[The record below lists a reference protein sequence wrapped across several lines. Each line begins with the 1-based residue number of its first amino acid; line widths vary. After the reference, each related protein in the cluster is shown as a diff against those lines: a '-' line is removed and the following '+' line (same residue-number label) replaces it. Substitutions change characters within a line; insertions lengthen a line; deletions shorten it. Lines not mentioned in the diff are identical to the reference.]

1 LKQFALIATCSPAR
15 KFMDKTPVA
24 KSPTALQ
31 AVKGMNDVLPA
42 ESAKW
47 EHFEQIATR
56 VARQYG
62 YRNMRAPI
70 VEHTPLFVRSIG
82 EVTDIVEK
90 EMYSFE
96 DKLNGE
102 KLTLRPEL
110 TAGLV
115 RAAIESSL
123 VYNGPVR
130 VYCMGPMFRHER
142 PQKGRY
148 RQFSQF
154 DVECFGFEGPDVDAE
169 IMIMTARLWREL
181 GIPDVRLE
189 INTLGNVDER
199 AVYRAKLIAHY
210 EADLEALD
218 DEAKRRLHT
227 NPMRVLDSKVASV
240 IEVNKTAPNLLDS
253 LEGESRAHFDGL
265 QQLLTDAGVPFVVNP
280 RIVRGMDYYNR
291 TAFEFVTERFGSPLT
306 VCGGG
311 RYDGLF
317 EQLGGKPTPAIG
329 FGMGIERVL
338 MMLPDEQ
345 KSSGLDA
352 YVVHAGEGAQKAAS
366 KLSETLRD
374 AGLAVAQHGG
384 GGSFKSQ
391 MKKAD
396 ASGARYALII
406 GDNEVA
412 AGAVAVKPM
421 RGGNGAPIQGE
432 QAIITTTA
440 VAAHLRG

>member
-1 LKQFALIATCSPAR
+1 MEKIQT
-15 KFMDKTPVA
+15 T
-24 KSPTALQ
+24 KSPVALQ

-47 EHFEQIATR
+47 EHFEQTAMR

-115 RAAIESSL
+115 RAAIESNL

-130 VYCMGPMFRHER
+130 VYCMGQMFRHER

-154 DVECFGFEGPDVDAE
+154 DVECFGFDGPDVDAE

-189 INTLGNVDER
+189 INTLGGVKER
-199 AVYRAKLIAHY
+199 IVYRNELIRHY
-210 EADLEALD
+210 EANLEALD
-218 DEAKRRLHT
+218 DEAKRRLHS
-227 NPMRVLDSKVASV
+227 NPMRILDSKVASV
-240 IEVNKTAPNLLDS
+240 IELNKTAPNLLDS
-253 LEGESRAHFDGL
+253 LERDSRAHFDGL
-265 QQLLTDAGVPFVVNP
+265 QQLLTDAGVAFTVNP

-291 TAFEFVTERFGSPLT
+291 TAFEFVTERFGAPLT

-338 MMLPDEQ
+338 MMLPDDQ
-345 KSSGLDA
+345 TSNGLDA
-352 YVVHAGEGAQKAAS
+352 YLVHAGEGAQRAAS
-366 KLSETLRD
+366 RLSESLRD
-374 AGLAVAQHGG
+374 AGLAVTQHGG

-412 AGAVAVKPM
+412 AGTVAVKPL
-421 RGGNGAPIQGE
+421 RDANGAPIQGE
-432 QAIITTTA
+432 QAIIASSA
-440 VAAHLRG
+440 VAAHLRP

>member
-1 LKQFALIATCSPAR
+1 MALSE
-15 KFMDKTPVA
+15 
-24 KSPTALQ
+24 KSQYRMIMEKIQ
-31 AVKGMNDVLPA
+31 AIRGMNDILPDD
-42 ESAKW
+42 SRKW
-47 EHFEQIATR
+47 EFFEETVTKI
-56 VARQYG
+56 ARQYG

-115 RAAIESSL
+115 RAAIEANL
-123 VYNGPVR
+123 TYNGPVR
-130 VYCMGPMFRHER
+130 IYSMGQMFRHER
-142 PQKGRY
+142 PQKGRE

-169 IMIMTARLWREL
+169 IMIMAARIFREL
-181 GIPDVRLE
+181 KIPDIGLE
-189 INTLGNVDER
+189 INSLGNPEER
-199 AVYRAKLIAHY
+199 NAYRAKLIAYY
-210 EADLEALD
+210 ESNTTALD

-227 NPMRVLDSKVASV
+227 NPMRILDSKVASV
-240 IEVNKTAPNLLDS
+240 IELNRHAPILLDS
-253 LEGESRAHFDGL
+253 LETESRAHFDGL
-265 QQLLTDAGVPFVVNP
+265 QDLLTQANVAFVVNP

-291 TAFEFVTERFGSPLT
+291 SAFEFVTNRFEKPMT
-306 VCGGG
+306 ICGGG

-329 FGMGIERVL
+329 FGLGVERTL
-338 MMLPDEQ
+338 LLLDDTLPPPDFNR
-345 KSSGLDA
+345 LDA
-352 YVVHAGEGAQKAAS
+352 YLVHAGDSARVAAG
-366 KLSETLRD
+366 KLAEALRD
-374 AGLAVAQHGG
+374 AGLSVTQHAS

-396 ASGARYALII
+396 ASGAKFALIL
-406 GDNEVA
+406 GDNEVS
-412 AGAVAVKPM
+412 AGTVAVKPL
-421 RGGNGAPIQGE
+421 RNSAGEAIVGE
-432 QAIITTTA
+432 QAIITGLL
-440 VAAHLRG
+440 VAAHLRGAN

>member
-1 LKQFALIATCSPAR
+1 
-15 KFMDKTPVA
+15 MDK
-24 KSPTALQ
+24 LQ
-31 AVKGMNDVLPA
+31 AVRGMNDVLPA
-42 ESAKW
+42 DSLKW
-47 EHFEQIATR
+47 EFFEETVTR

-70 VEHTPLFVRSIG
+70 VEYTPLFVRSIG
-82 EVTDIVEK
+82 AVTDIVEH

-115 RAAIESSL
+115 RAAVEANL
-123 VYNGPVR
+123 TYNGPVR
-130 VYCMGPMFRHER
+130 IYTLGEVFRHER

-148 RQFSQF
+148 RQFNQF
-154 DVECFGFEGPDVDAE
+154 DVECFGFDGPDVDAE
-169 IMIMTARLWREL
+169 VMIMTARIWREL
-181 GIPDVRLE
+181 GIADVRLE
-189 INTLGNVDER
+189 INSLGGLDER
-199 AVYRAKLIAHY
+199 AAYRAKLIAHY
-210 EADLEALD
+210 EANLPALD
-218 DEAKRRLHT
+218 DEAKRRLRT
-227 NPMRVLDSKVASV
+227 NPMRILDSKVASV
-240 IEVNKTAPNLLDS
+240 IEVNKTAPVLLDS
-253 LEGESRAHFDGL
+253 LQDESRAHFEGL
-265 QQLLTDAGVPFVVNP
+265 QQLLTEANVHFVVNP

-291 TAFEFVTERFGSPLT
+291 TAFEFVTDRFGSPLT

-338 MMLPDEQ
+338 MMLDDSTPVAT
-345 KSSGLDA
+345 LDA
-352 YVVHAGEGAQKAAS
+352 YIVHGGVAAQKAAS
-366 KLSETLRD
+366 ALGETLRD
-374 AGLAVAQHGG
+374 AGLTVTQHGG

-396 ASGARYALII
+396 ASGARYALVI

-412 AGAVAVKPM
+412 AGTVAVKPL
-421 RGGNGAPIQGE
+421 RDAHGAAIQGE
-432 QAIITTTA
+432 QAIIVSSA
-440 VAAHLRG
+440 VAAQLRA